1 MKNLSLLDCQRSH
14 CSAPIMERST
24 VYRSRSASNLGMK
37 TTVTLGEEEGK
48 EAENEVWR
56 TEFCETSWLGSHG
69 LLSLLI

>member
-1 MKNLSLLDCQRSH
+1 M
-14 CSAPIMERST
+14 
-24 VYRSRSASNLGMK
+24 YRSRSASNLGMK